1 MRDMINEGRDG
12 YEIDLQKLL
21 MAYLQKWWLIVL
33 CAALAGASAWYITKH
48 HITPMYEAKVMV
60 YVNNN
65 RGDLQIDTITNANL
79 ATAQRLVDTY
89 INIIKSD
96 TVLEKVAEKSDMNIS
111 ADYIRE
117 IMSAE
122 QVEDTELFNVII
134 THKNPE
140 AAAQLANA
148 VAAIAPAEI
157 ENFVEGSSTKIIDY
171 AKIPQAPTSPNMSYN
186 MMLGVLLGVVG
197 ALLYLTIRFL
207 LDVRIKDEE
216 DLTMLFEFPVLAQI
230 PAFVTA
236 DSGKRRS
243 GYGKSAY
250 EHPAAGEERKAK

>member
-21 MAYLQKWWLIVL
+21 LSYLQKWWLIVL
-33 CAALAGASAWYITKH
+33 CGALVGASAWYITKH

-96 TVLEKVAEKSDMNIS
+96 TVLEKVAEESHLNLS
-111 ADYIRE
+111 ATAIRK

-122 QVEDTELFNVII
+122 QVDDTELFNVII
-134 THKNPE
+134 TYPDPKI
-140 AAAQLANA
+140 AAQVANA
-148 VAAIAPAEI
+148 VAEVAPGEI

-171 AKIPQAPTSPNMSYN
+171 AKIPQVPSSPNVSRN
-186 MMLGVLLGVVG
+186 VVLGVLLGVVG

-216 DLTMLFEFPVLAQI
+216 DLNMLFEFPVLAQI
-230 PAFVTA
+230 PAFVT
-236 DSGKRRS
+236 DSSKRRS
-243 GYGKSAY
+243 GYGKNAY
-250 EHPAAGEERKAK
+250 EHVAAGEERKAK